1 MHYKELTSLHHTTV
15 TGLIDLPNLAHL
27 IQQILESKISNM
39 ESVEVKKRYGSYVA
53 KIAQNGPIQ
62 QRIFSPCGVEF
73 TNYLFF
79 RDSIHLRH
87 LHHKYA
93 IDTYVTYIFA

>member
-1 MHYKELTSLHHTTV
+1 
-15 TGLIDLPNLAHL
+15 
-27 IQQILESKISNM
+27 M

-87 LHHKYA
+87 SYHKKYA
-93 IDTYVTYIFA
+93 IDSYVTNSYILA

>member
-39 ESVEVKKRYGSYVA
+39 ESVEVKKRYGSCSVV

-62 QRIFSPCGVEF
+62 Q
-73 TNYLFF
+73 
-79 RDSIHLRH
+79 
-87 LHHKYA
+87 
-93 IDTYVTYIFA
+93 